1 MIGMVGMSAETAP
14 SFSQNNHTVPVTNE
28 TEVMSAIIVL
38 VLEGGDIAKNKVR
51 KNHSRN
57 VA

>member
-1 MIGMVGMSAETAP
+1 MIGMSAETAP
-14 SFSQNNHTVPVTNE
+14 SFSQNTHTVPVTNE

-38 VLEGGDIAKNKVR
+38 VSEGEGIAKNKVR

>member
-1 MIGMVGMSAETAP
+1 MIGMIGMSAEIART
-14 SFSQNNHTVPVTNE
+14 FSQNTHAAPVTNE
-28 TEVMSAIIVL
+28 TAVMSAIIAL
-38 VLEGGDIAKNKVR
+38 VSEGEGIAKNKVR